1 MSYLSAIS
9 LNLANRDGG
18 RYFSKVTSYLCTY
31 HCHAPPTPGRARVGI
46 IGDLQESFDRFP
58 TPGDNFMLQIPYILY
73 GDSKNNENLWTNAP
87 TLGTNYA
94 YKSLQIPTRCPT
106 WGRWGLTMI
115 GALLLITSHNVTRYS
130 YVLL

>member
-1 MSYLSAIS
+1 
-9 LNLANRDGG
+9 
-18 RYFSKVTSYLCTY
+18 
-31 HCHAPPTPGRARVGI
+31 
-46 IGDLQESFDRFP
+46 
-58 TPGDNFMLQIPYILY
+58 MLQIPYSLY

-115 GALLLITSHNVTRYS
+115 GALAPALTDYNRFHRPSCFLNISAFPVSLYPSIYDHPAG
-130 YVLL
+130 